1 MTFILICFVSEL
13 FAWSFP
19 PTIPLTSA
27 SSEVN
32 ELVLSPVLWFIQE
45 GGFLAELGIC
55 CFKSGAR
62 IRAYLSRKSSS
73 QSKPL
78 LLMLNGDYAA
88 GMLGSGINAGATG
101 GLCPLAHGDSSVA
114 GWLSLW
120 SGPRPRDQP
129 PRAAPGVDLLRH
141 WLLSTSTYEAS
152 GKISKNIVFRFYSFY
167 ISNLEKKKKVCWH
180 LP

>member
-13 FAWSFP
+13 FARSFP

-32 ELVLSPVLWFIQE
+32 ELVLSPVLWFIRE

-101 GLCPLAHGDSSVA
+101 GPCPLAHGDSSVA

-120 SGPRPRDQP
+120 SGPRPGAQP

-141 WLLSTSTYEAS
+141 WLLSISTYEAS
-152 GKISKNIVFRFYSFY
+152 GKSQKTLFLGFTLFIFPI
-167 ISNLEKKKKVCWH
+167 
-180 LP
+180 

>member
-27 SSEVN
+27 FSEVN
-32 ELVLSPVLWFIQE
+32 ELVLSPALWFIRE
-45 GGFLAELGIC
+45 GGFLAELGIR

-129 PRAAPGVDLLRH
+129 PRAAPGMDLLRH

-152 GKISKNIVFRFYSFY
+152 GKSQKTLVLGFTLFIFPI
-167 ISNLEKKKKVCWH
+167 
-180 LP
+180 

>member
-32 ELVLSPVLWFIQE
+32 ELVLSPMLRFIRKGE
-45 GGFLAELGIC
+45 FLAELGIR

-88 GMLGSGINAGATG
+88 GTLGSGINAGATG
-101 GLCPLAHGDSSVA
+101 GRVPWPMAAAVWRAGFLSRVA
-114 GWLSLW
+114 
-120 SGPRPRDQP
+120 RV
-129 PRAAPGVDLLRH
+129 PG
-141 WLLSTSTYEAS
+141 TSHREQ
-152 GKISKNIVFRFYSFY
+152 
-167 ISNLEKKKKVCWH
+167 H
-180 LP
+180 LVWACSDTGS

>member
-13 FAWSFP
+13 FARSFP
-19 PTIPLTSA
+19 PTIPLTFA

-32 ELVLSPVLWFIQE
+32 ELVLSPVLRFIRE
-45 GGFLAELGIC
+45 GGFLAELGMC

-88 GMLGSGINAGATG
+88 GTLGSGINAGATG
-101 GLCPLAHGDSSVA
+101 GPCPLAYGDSSAA
-114 GWLSLW
+114 GWLSLER
-120 SGPRPRDQP
+120 SVSRGPT
-129 PRAAPGVDLLRH
+129 PRAAPAVDLLRH
-141 WLLSTSTYEAS
+141 WLLSTSTYKAS
-152 GKISKNIVFRFYSFY
+152 GKSQKTLFLGFALFIFTI
-167 ISNLEKKKKVCWH
+167 
-180 LP
+180 